1 MANIP
6 KFIDKIIYTNDQSYP
21 ISSSF
26 RGILRLSPNDIETY
40 KQRQL
45 I

>member
-1 MANIP
+1 MAKLP
-6 KFIDKIIYTNDQSYP
+6 KFIDKIIYTNNQSYP

-26 RGILRLSPNDIETY
+26 RGILRLSPNDVESF